1 MAKRKNSIKL
11 DDIEQGY
18 NIIKKY
24 WRVLRNNST
33 SPNNSINYINSKY
46 KNSKPSRSICNRK
59 TW

>member
-1 MAKRKNSIKL
+1 MTKRKNSIKL

-33 SPNNSINYINSKY
+33 SPNNSINYINII
-46 KNSKPSRSICNRK
+46 RI
-59 TW
+59 

>member
-24 WRVLRNNST
+24 WKILRY
-33 SPNNSINYINSKY
+33 NSISINNCLNYFNII
-46 KNSKPSRSICNRK
+46 RI
-59 TW
+59 